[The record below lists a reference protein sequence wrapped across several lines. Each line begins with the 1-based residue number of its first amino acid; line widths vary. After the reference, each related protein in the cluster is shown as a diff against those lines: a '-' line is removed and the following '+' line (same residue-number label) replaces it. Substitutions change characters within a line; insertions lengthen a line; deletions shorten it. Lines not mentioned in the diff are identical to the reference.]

1 MTLEDILETKE
12 FITNMR
18 KLSESIWSD
27 IQDRSSGEIER
38 KEDHPNNLDIEGLGQ
53 YIIDHYRIADGD
65 IFYRDS
71 HNGKCIGLSIFYL
84 KLEDDDLLLEYFY
97 NDNYE
102 EMVVT
107 TYRGIE
113 KYFPDMFYKMKK
125 EYKIY
130 DTETPNGM
138 MALYGISPKDG
149 REVDNKFF
157 LEILDFIIDNF
168 ERIHPK
174 IRKIIDKK

>member
-1 MTLEDILETKE
+1 MK
-12 FITNMR
+12 
-18 KLSESIWSD
+18 KLSESVWTD
-27 IQDRSSGEIER
+27 IHRRSNGTQIR
-38 KEDHPNNLDIEGLGQ
+38 KEDDINLLDIEGLGQ
-53 YIIDHYRIADGD
+53 YIIDHYRIADQD
-65 IFYRDS
+65 IFYRDN
-71 HNGKCIGLSIFYL
+71 HDGTCIGLSIFYL
-84 KLEDDDLLLEYFY
+84 KLENDDLLLEYFY
-97 NDNYE
+97 NDNYK
-102 EMVVT
+102 EMVIT
-107 TYRGIE
+107 TYRGIQ

-125 EYKIY
+125 EYRIY
-130 DTETPNGM
+130 DTETPEGR

>member
-1 MTLEDILETKE
+1 MTLADILEIKE

-38 KEDHPNNLDIEGLGQ
+38 KEDDANNLDIEGLGQ

-65 IFYRDS
+65 IFYRDDR
-71 HNGKCIGLSIFYL
+71 NGTCIGLSIFYM

-130 DTETPNGM
+130 DTETPDGM
-138 MALYGISPKDG
+138 MTLYGISPKDG

-168 ERIHPK
+168 ERINPK

>member
-1 MTLEDILETKE
+1 MK
-12 FITNMR
+12 

-38 KEDHPNNLDIEGLGQ
+38 KEDDVNNLDIEGLGEYILDH
-53 YIIDHYRIADGD
+53 YIIDDGN
-65 IFYRDS
+65 IFYKDT
-71 HNGKCIGLSIFYL
+71 HGTCIGLSIFYL
-84 KLEDDDLLLEYFY
+84 KLENDDLLLEYFY

-107 TYRGIE
+107 TYPGI
-113 KYFPDMFYKMKK
+113 KIYFPDMFDKIKK
-125 EYKIY
+125 EYRVY
-130 DTETPNGM
+130 DTETPEGM
-138 MALYGISPKDG
+138 LALYGISPKDG

-168 ERIHPK
+168 ERINPK

>member
-1 MTLEDILETKE
+1 MIPDFKT
-12 FITNMR
+12 FINESAWGEMR
-18 KLSESIWSD
+18 H
-27 IQDRSSGEIER
+27 RSSGQQIR
-38 KEDHPNNLDIEGLGQ
+38 REDDINNLDIEGLGE
-53 YIIDHYRIADGD
+53 YILDHYSIDDGN
-65 IFYRDS
+65 IFYKDA
-71 HNGKCIGLSIFYL
+71 HGICIGLSIFYL
-84 KLEDDDLLLEYFY
+84 KLDNDDLLLEYFFNDDY
-97 NDNYE
+97 N

-113 KYFPDMFYKMKK
+113 KYFPDMFDKMKK
-125 EYKIY
+125 EYSVY

-138 MALYGISPKDG
+138 MALYGISPKDE
-149 REVDNKFF
+149 RKVDNKFF

>member
-1 MTLEDILETKE
+1 MTLVDILEIKE

-38 KEDHPNNLDIEGLGQ
+38 KEDDPNNLDIEGLGQ

-65 IFYRDS
+65 IFYRYLR
-71 HNGKCIGLSIFYL
+71 NGKCIGLSIFYL

>member
-1 MTLEDILETKE
+1 MIPDFKTYIG
-12 FITNMR
+12 
-18 KLSESIWSD
+18 ESTWGD
-27 IQDRSSGEIER
+27 MVRRAEGEQIR
-38 KEDHPNNLDIEGLGQ
+38 KEDDANYLDIEGLGK

-65 IFYRDS
+65 IFYIDS
-71 HNGKCIGLSIFYL
+71 SNGTCIGLSIFYM

-130 DTETPNGM
+130 DTETPDGM

-168 ERIHPK
+168 ERISPK

>member
-1 MTLEDILETKE
+1 MIPDFKTYIK
-12 FITNMR
+12 
-18 KLSESIWSD
+18 ESIWSD
-27 IQDRSSGEIER
+27 LQDRSSGEIKR
-38 KEDHPNNLDIEGLGQ
+38 KEDDPNNLDIEGLGQ
-53 YIIDHYRIADGD
+53 YIIDHYKIADGD

-71 HNGKCIGLSIFYL
+71 RDGTCIGLSIFYM

-107 TYRGIE
+107 TYKGIE

-125 EYKIY
+125 EYTVY
-130 DTETPNGM
+130 STETPDGM
-138 MALYGISPKDG
+138 MGLYGISPKDG

-168 ERIHPK
+168 ERINPK

>member
-1 MTLEDILETKE
+1 MILVDILEIKE

-27 IQDRSSGEIER
+27 IQDRSTGETER
-38 KEDHPNNLDIEGLGQ
+38 KEDDANNLDIEGLGEYILDH
-53 YIIDHYRIADGD
+53 YIIDDGN
-65 IFYRDS
+65 IFYKDA
-71 HNGKCIGLSIFYL
+71 HGKCIGLSIFYL
-84 KLEDDDLLLEYFY
+84 KLENDDLLLEYFY

-107 TYRGIE
+107 TYPGI
-113 KYFPDMFYKMKK
+113 KIYFPDMFDKMKK
-125 EYKIY
+125 EYRVY

-138 MALYGISPKDG
+138 MTLYGISPKDG

-168 ERIHPK
+168 ERISPK